1 MYQVSEKMAS
11 YSVPFL
17 FICCCSFLL
26 VSASRSYSLTD
37 GVAVSEP
44 VSPSLV
50 QFKAQKV
57 VLSLYYE
64 ALCPYCRN
72 FIIKPLAEM
81 FQTDLI
87 SIVDLQLIPWGN
99 ANLNPNNTI
108 TCQHGED
115 ECYLNT
121 IHACAINIWPDVM
134 KHFSLIKCMEELQHS
149 EITTHGVAPK
159 LSWQLCADKLNLS
172 RRFIEQCYDSGRG
185 RQLLLQFGNKTDHL
199 KPGHQYVPWVVV
211 NGTPLLNDYDNF
223 VHHVCKAYK
232 GGPLPRACSS
242 PRDLVST
249 SIKKSTEPGG
259 SKCPAINS

>member
-1 MYQVSEKMAS
+1 MAS
-11 YSVPFL
+11 YSVLFFFIFSSFFL
-17 FICCCSFLL
+17 F
-26 VSASRSYSLTD
+26 VSASRSYSLTN

-72 FIIKPLAEM
+72 FIVKSLAEM
-81 FQTDLI
+81 FQTDLM
-87 SIVDLQLIPWGN
+87 SIVDLQLFPWGN
-99 ANLNPNNTI
+99 ADLQPNNTI

-134 KHFSLIKCMEELQHS
+134 KHFGLIKCIEELQHS
-149 EITTHGVAPK
+149 EINHGVAPK
-159 LSWQLCADKLNLS
+159 LSWKLCADKLNLS
-172 RRFIEQCYDSGRG
+172 GWSIKQCYESGRG

-199 KPGHQYVPWVVV
+199 KPRHEYVPWVVV
-211 NGTPLLNDYDNF
+211 NGTPLLYDYKNF
-223 VHHVCKAYK
+223 VHYVCKAYK
-232 GGPLPRACSS
+232 GRLLPRACRS
-242 PRDLVST
+242 PRGIIST
-249 SIKKSTEPGG
+249 SIEKSTESGG
-259 SKCPAINS
+259 STCPAITGEPEPPIN

>member
-185 RQLLLQFGNKTDHL
+185 RQ
-199 KPGHQYVPWVVV
+199 
-211 NGTPLLNDYDNF
+211 DYDNF